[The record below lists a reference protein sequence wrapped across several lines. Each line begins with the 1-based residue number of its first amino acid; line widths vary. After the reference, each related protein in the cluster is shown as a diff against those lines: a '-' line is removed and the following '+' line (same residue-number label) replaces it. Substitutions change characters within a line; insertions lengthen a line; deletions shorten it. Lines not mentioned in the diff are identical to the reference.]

1 MSMSIPKLLFIAAD
15 LMDEVKPANPEKT
28 IIPGIGDVFL
38 IVAVCAAIGVGVL
51 IWAVFLRGAS
61 RRNRESLR
69 TAPASSSSRRRKR
82 KQRYTNR
89 NPTLAE
95 TGGLPPIR
103 EEGPGKNPPL

>member
-1 MSMSIPKLLFIAAD
+1 MSMNTSNLLFLAAD
-15 LMDEVKPANPEKT
+15 VMDQMKPSVTEKT

-38 IVAVCAAIGVGVL
+38 VVAVCAAIGIGVM
-51 IWAVFLRGAS
+51 IWAVFLRGGSNSREKLRTSNSSSAS
-61 RRNRESLR
+61 RK
-69 TAPASSSSRRRKR
+69 RKR

-103 EEGPGKNPPL
+103 EEGPGNKPPV